1 MMLRYI
7 AELHCLMMRFAP
19 QIVTPLEVPVSLDL
33 SKFYHTGKDPNEKE
47 FIDEAASIQNL
58 QSSEKDDDLT
68 YTLSAV
74 VVHQGALDY
83 GHYYSL
89 CRSSASDG
97 TGWVRLN
104 DHIVSEVT
112 ESSVLLEAKGGV
124 VDNTVSASSNA
135 YILFYVRNAK

>member
-1 MMLRYI
+1 MT
-7 AELHCLMMRFAP
+7 CFAP
-19 QIVTPLEVPVSLDL
+19 QIVTPLDVPVSLDL
-33 SKFYHTGKDPNEKE
+33 SKFYHNTSKDPNENK
-47 FIDEAASIQNL
+47 FIDAAASIQNL
-58 QSSEKDDDLT
+58 QPLEKDDNDLS

-89 CRSSASDG
+89 CRSSASDV

-112 ESSVLLEAKGGV
+112 ESSVLLEARGSV
-124 VDNTVSASSNA
+124 VNNADTVSASSNA

>member
-1 MMLRYI
+1 
-7 AELHCLMMRFAP
+7 MMRFAP

-33 SKFYHTGKDPNEKE
+33 SKFYHTSKDPNEEK
-47 FIDEAASIQNL
+47 FIDEAASIQNIK
-58 QSSEKDDDLT
+58 SSEKDDDLT

-74 VVHQGALDY
+74 VIHQGALDY

-112 ESSVLLEAKGGV
+112 ESSVLLEARGGV
-124 VDNTVSASSNA
+124 VDNAATVSASSNA
-135 YILFYVRNAK
+135 YILFYVRNIK

>member
-1 MMLRYI
+1 MM
-7 AELHCLMMRFAP
+7 CFAP
-19 QIVTPLEVPVSLDL
+19 QIVTPLDVPVSLDL
-33 SKFYHTGKDPNEKE
+33 SKFYHTTGKDPNENK
-47 FIDEAASIQNL
+47 FIDAAASIQNL
-58 QSSEKDDDLT
+58 QSSEKDDDLS

-89 CRSSASDG
+89 CRSSTSDG

-112 ESSVLLEAKGGV
+112 ESSVLLETRGGV
-124 VDNTVSASSNA
+124 VDNAATVSVSSNA